1 MNLVSEFKAF
11 AMRGNVID
19 LAIGVVIGAAFGKIV
34 TVLVDKV
41 IMPPIGFAM
50 GGIDFSQK
58 KIILQDALAASADVA
73 AKAEVAIAYGEF
85 LNTLIQFSIIAFALF
100 LVIKA
105 MNSVVK
111 KEAAAP
117 AATPDDIVLL
127 TEIRDLLKK

>member
-1 MNLVSEFKAF
+1 MNLMSEFKAF

>member
-1 MNLVSEFKAF
+1 MNLMSEFKAF

-117 AATPDDIVLL
+117 AATPEDIVLL